1 MIVVVIT
8 IVIVVVV
15 SKIRDPIDDRAGTAH
30 ELFFL
35 VVIDRLVAE
44 GSPVQHRLDLEP
56 HAAEAVED
64 PPASSAAPKSNGVA
78 TPKMRW

>member
-1 MIVVVIT
+1 MIVV
-8 IVIVVVV
+8 VIVVVV
-15 SKIRDPIDDRAGTAH
+15 SKVRDPINDRAGTAH

-35 VVIDRLVAE
+35 VLIDRLVVE